1 MAFDQSKAPRIP
13 NAPKEYN
20 EAYFNQLARALDNF
34 FGVFNSN
41 AGQHMDS
48 MRTASLKTPL
58 ISTNIPTGSIT
69 VPTGTNNNFV
79 LPSHTFIRINDPG
92 GNFGFTGF
100 ITEDAVYDS
109 SGVLTAAASDGQQL
123 VIFNPSTHNL
133 TIHDQDTGSLAAARI
148 ITCTG
153 VNINHST
160 GVTSM
165 TYSLPDSRWVVTSVQ
180 G

>member
-20 EAYFNQLARALDNF
+20 ESYFNQLARALDNF

-48 MRTASLKTPL
+48 MRTVSLKTPYV
-58 ISTNIPTGSIT
+58 NNIT

-79 LPSHTFIRINDPG
+79 LPSRTFIRITDPG
-92 GNFGFTGF
+92 GNFGFTGL
-100 ITEDAVYDS
+100 ITGDAVYDS
-109 SGVLTAAASDGQQL
+109 SGVLTAAASDGQQIML
-123 VIFNPSTHNL
+123 FNPSTRNMTVHN
-133 TIHDQDTGSLAAARI
+133 QDTGSLAAARI
-148 ITCTG
+148 ITGTG

-160 GVTSM
+160 GVTSLI
-165 TYSLPDSRWVVTSVQ
+165 YSLPDSRWVVTSVQ

>member
-1 MAFDQSKAPRIP
+1 VAFDQSKAPRIP

-20 EAYFNQLARALDNF
+20 ESYFNQLARALDNF

-48 MRTASLKTPL
+48 MRTASLKTPYV
-58 ISTNIPTGSIT
+58 NNIT

-79 LPSHTFIRINDPG
+79 LPSHTFIRITDPG

-100 ITEDAVYDS
+100 ITGDAVYDS
-109 SGVLTAAASDGQQL
+109 SGVLTAAASDGQQIML
-123 VIFNPSTHNL
+123 FNPSTRNMTVHN
-133 TIHDQDTGSLAAARI
+133 QDTGSLAAARI
-148 ITCTG
+148 ITGTG

-160 GVTSM
+160 GVTSLI
-165 TYSLPDSRWVVTSVQ
+165 YSLPDSRWVVTSVQ